1 MPQATGTTGPAPVH
15 HTPTRRLPFPL
26 SLYQTAVG
34 KKWVMAITGIA
45 LLGYVFAH
53 MLGNLKLYFGP
64 LDMYEYAQWLRH
76 LLYPF
81 FPESGT
87 LWIMRVGLIAAFVL
101 HIHSA
106 YSLTLMNRSSR
117 RVDYQS
123 DRDYIAA
130 NFASRT
136 MRWSGV
142 IVGLFVIWHLLDL
155 TFGAGA
161 VNPDFISHDPY
172 NNVVVS
178 FERPLVALFYVV
190 ANLALGVHIF
200 HGAWSMFQSLGVNNP
215 TINRARRHFATAL
228 AAIIVIGN
236 VSFPIAVQLGLIS
249 QDERTTP
256 YADELDD
263 HAAPGDRVE
272 VTLADGGTADN
283 ALEVVR

>member
-1 MPQATGTTGPAPVH
+1 MPQATGTTGPAPVRPK
-15 HTPTRRLPFPL
+15 PTRRLPFPL

-34 KKWVMAITGIA
+34 KKWVMALTGIA
-45 LLGYVFAH
+45 LLGYVLAH
-53 MLGNLKLYFGP
+53 MLGNLKLFLGP
-64 LDMYEYAQWLRH
+64 LDMYNYAQWLRH

-87 LWIMRVGLIAAFVL
+87 LWLMRLGLIAAFVL

-106 YSLTLMNRSSR
+106 YSLTMMNRSAR
-117 RVDYQS
+117 PVDYQS

-155 TFGAGA
+155 TLGASA
-161 VNPDFISHDPY
+161 VNPDFIDHDPY

-178 FERPLVALFYVV
+178 LGRPLVAAFYVL

-200 HGAWSMFQSLGVNNP
+200 HGAWSLFQSLGANSP
-215 TINRARRHFATAL
+215 ALNRIRRPFATAF

-236 VSFPIAVQLGLIS
+236 LSFPIGVQIGLIS

-256 YADELDD
+256 YADELHED
-263 HAAPGDRVE
+263 ALGDATE
-272 VTLADGGTADN
+272 VA
-283 ALEVVR
+283 R